1 MKEYLFYV
9 TKYNIFVNDYALFVY
24 KCKTNDPFHTIG
36 EIFYRTFEH
45 IKRIDFVE
53 YSIAHEKFW
62 EKHKTTIIDW
72 YNKY

>member
-9 TKYNIFVNDYALFVY
+9 RKYNIFVNDYTLFVY

-36 EIFYRTFEH
+36 EIIYRTFEH

-53 YSIAHEKFW
+53 NSEGHEKFW
-62 EKHKTTIIDW
+62 KKHNTEILDW